1 MPRRRNKSQQTKHDK
16 KVASLARGYKNR
28 GFKVKADLPGY
39 SKPNP
44 IGKYRRIPDIE
55 ATKPGTR
62 HIVEVETKSSINS
75 DASQRRSFK
84 QSAAKRRRTH
94 YREVII

>member
-1 MPRRRNKSQQTKHDK
+1 MPRRRSRSQQTRHDR

-44 IGKYRRIPDIE
+44 IGKNRRIPDIE

-62 HIVEVETKSSINS
+62 HIVEVETKSTINS
-75 DASQRRSFK
+75 DKTQRRSFK
-84 QSAAKRRRTH
+84 QSATKRRRTR
-94 YREVII
+94 YREVVI